1 MIGKYDEIS
10 LTLTETAGFVI
21 LSKVFKLFKR
31 WGLSNSDEFFK
42 KSIIHF
48 INKHFGNYVE
58 DLGKNQDLESV

>member
-10 LTLTETAGFVI
+10 FTLTETAGFVI
-21 LSKVFKLFKR
+21 LSKVFKR
-31 WGLSNSDEFFK
+31 WGLSNSDEFLK